1 MSLINNWLLNNL
13 VCPIS
18 KLPLVKKKNYFL
30 SKNGEMYPVVNNIP
44 IMIPLT
50 KKPNHFSAY
59 KSLYFSKKFKSNE
72 DKKNQYFI
80 ETLGI
85 SKLQKKLVYKKL
97 ENLNNNKESDLKK
110 NIAIVAGLVAGTNGI
125 AYKTSVG
132 NLDELPIPIVP
143 KKINKDL
150 VKPTLDIGCNWGR
163 WSIACSDKK
172 NIIIGIDP
180 SLGAV
185 IVASNLAKIFKVKF
199 IGIVG
204 DARFLPFKNNSVAS
218 VISYSVIQ
226 HFSRSDVNIAVREI
240 SRVLKP
246 NGFSAVQMPNKLG
259 LRCLYHQIRR
269 GFRDGKN
276 FEVRYWSL
284 KKLEKVFSYIGK
296 TNFITDCYLGL
307 GLQDNDFKFM
317 SFLGKIAL
325 IISRFLK
332 SIPFINAGKFIFSDS
347 VWVLS
352 RKNN

>member
-1 MSLINNWLLNNL
+1 MSLINNWLINNL

-30 SKNGEMYPVVNNIP
+30 SKNGEMYPIVNNIP
-44 IMIPLT
+44 IMIPLH

-59 KSLYFSKKFKSNE
+59 KSLYFSKKIESNK

-80 ETLGI
+80 ETTTM
-85 SKLQKKLVYKKL
+85 SKLEKKLVYKKL
-97 ENLNNNKESDLKK
+97 EILNNNKESDLKK
-110 NIAIVAGLVAGTNGI
+110 NIAIVSGLVAATNGI
-125 AYKTSVG
+125 AYKVSDG
-132 NLDELPIPIVP
+132 NLDELPIPIIP
-143 KKINKDL
+143 KKINKHL

-185 IVASNLAKIFKVKF
+185 IAASNLAKIFKVKF

-204 DARFLPFKNNSVAS
+204 DARFLPFKNHSVAS

-226 HFSRSDVNIAVREI
+226 HFSRSDVNITVREI
-240 SRVLKP
+240 NRVLKP

-296 TNFITDCYLGL
+296 TNFITDCYLGI
-307 GLQDNDFKFM
+307 GLQDTDFKFM

-332 SIPFINAGKFIFSDS
+332 SIPFINSGKFIFSDS